1 MESDRYSTNAAP
13 KEGLFLLTEG
23 EMKLIR
29 RIRSL
34 HSGVHLAIIQTDGN
48 GVAALS
54 LLGTGSIEKLSRT
67 KAEQV

>member
-1 MESDRYSTNAAP
+1 MANDQNSNAAAP

-34 HSGVHLAIIQTDGN
+34 HSGAHLAIIQIDGN
-48 GVAALS
+48 GVSSLS
-54 LLGTGSIEKLSRT
+54 LLGTGSVEKLRKT
-67 KAEQV
+67 QAEQV